1 MVSWKRQVLRM
12 FRRYRQLCTRYY
24 GAPRAPRLAEEG
36 YLFDAQGRVLGWAA
50 DWYAPVANHWRD
62 NGVAEHI
69 WQATLAGYIEELPE
83 RQRRIAMLY
92 FVHGRSQRATAEA
105 LGVTRW
111 TVRWALE
118 GLFFYFAWVYGKLW
132 KDKDF

>member
-1 MVSWKRQVLRM
+1 MLSWKRQVLRM

-24 GAPRAPRLAEEG
+24 GAPRSPWLAEEG
-36 YLFDAQGRVLGWAA
+36 YLFDLQGEVLGWAA
-50 DWYAPVANHWRD
+50 DWYAPVRNVRND
-62 NGVAEHI
+62 GLAEHV

-83 RQRRIAMLY
+83 RPRRIATLY
-92 FVHGRSQRATAEA
+92 FVCGCSQRTTARA

-111 TVRWALE
+111 TVRWALDK
-118 GLFFYFAWVYGKLW
+118 LFFYFAWVYGKLW